1 MMDHAVTLQDVRIL
15 MLLILMLKHVSMMVA
30 VFYQFLDVQI
40 QRQLILT
47 PMPILILPMEVLL
60 IIHFQ
65 LEGTLTVIN
74 ILFLIPLKIV

>member
-1 MMDHAVTLQDVRIL
+1 MIDHAVTLQVVRIL

-30 VFYQFLDVQI
+30 VFYQFLDVQT

-47 PMPILILPMEVLL
+47 QMPILILPMEVLL